1 MNEDKMVLAFIIWAV
16 AVCAGTC
23 VFLHSPTPFTLQVM
37 EITLLSGVVFSAI
50 CILLVA
56 VRKEFLK

>member
-23 VFLHSPTPFTLQVM
+23 VFLHNPTPLTLQVM
-37 EITLLSGVVFSAI
+37 EITLLSGPVFVAI
-50 CILLVA
+50 YILLNFA
-56 VRKEFLK
+56 RREL

>member
-1 MNEDKMVLAFIIWAV
+1 MKEDKIVLVFIMWAV

-23 VFLHSPTPFTLQVM
+23 VFLHNPTPFTLQVM

-50 CILLVA
+50 CILFVA
-56 VRKEFLK
+56 VRKEF

>member
-23 VFLHSPTPFTLQVM
+23 VFFAQSNHSYFKGYGNNF
-37 EITLLSGVVFSAI
+37 IGWRCVFSNLYFA
-50 CILLVA
+50 CGC
-56 VRKEFLK
+56 E